1 MRVAIIV
8 AMSADGLIGNAQAL
22 PWRLSKDLKR
32 FRERTWG
39 KPVIMGRKTF
49 ESIGKPLP
57 GRHLIV
63 VTRQSD
69 YVAAGCQLAH
79 SLREALALAT
89 LRAAEHQGDE
99 IVIAGGGEIYREA
112 LPLCDRI
119 YLTTVEGRFQGDT
132 YFPAASLGPPGWQ
145 IVHQE
150 DWPADDKSHYPHR
163 FTILERTPGRERLPG

>member
-63 VTRQSD
+63 VTRRTD
-69 YVAAGCQLAH
+69 YAAAGCRIAP
-79 SLREALALAT
+79 SLPAALALA
-89 LRAAEHQGDE
+89 REWAAEHQAEE
-99 IVIAGGGEIYREA
+99 IMIAGGGEIYREA

-132 YFPAASLGPPGWQ
+132 YFPAASLGPPGWR

-150 DWPADDKSHYPHR
+150 DGPADEKNPYPHR
-163 FTILERTPGRERLPG
+163 FAILERKPGIERLPG